1 MDNKTPGLSENLE
14 DYLETIAALSSE
26 NGSARI
32 TDIANAMSVKKPSAT
47 SALNTLA
54 EKGLV
59 EYEKYR
65 PVVLTKEGRK
75 RAQNVLRK
83 HRLLK
88 GFLVGVLG
96 VPEASANMAA
106 CRMEHALEDPIME
119 KLVGFLKSNGSNS
132 CSECASRGGD
142 CFGSCPHAMPLSE
155 LAVGDRAIVLSV
167 GAGVGKLKGANAEI
181 ARESV
186 VEILRSA
193 PFGDPVIVRVKD
205 SEISLRKAQL
215 EKISVKRI

>member
-1 MDNKTPGLSENLE
+1 MDNKTPGLSEHLE

-83 HRLLK
+83 HKLLK

-132 CSECASRGGD
+132 CSECASRD

>member
-83 HRLLK
+83 HKLLK

-119 KLVGFLKSNGSNS
+119 KLVGFLKSNGSNA
-132 CSECASRGGD
+132 CSECASRD
-142 CFGSCPHAMPLSE
+142 CFGSCPHATPLSE

>member
-14 DYLETIAALSSE
+14 DYLETIAALSSA

-88 GFLVGVLG
+88 GFFVGVLG

-119 KLVGFLKSNGSNS
+119 KLVAFLKSNGSNA
-132 CSECASRGGD
+132 CSECASRD

-167 GAGVGKLKGANAEI
+167 GAGVGKLKGAHAEI

-215 EKISVKRI
+215 EKILVKRI

>member
-1 MDNKTPGLSENLE
+1 MDNKTPGLSEHLE

-119 KLVGFLKSNGSNS
+119 KLVAFLKSNGSNA
-132 CSECASRGGD
+132 CSECASRD

>member
-83 HRLLK
+83 HKLLK

-132 CSECASRGGD
+132 CSECASRD
-142 CFGSCPHAMPLSE
+142 CLGSCPHAMPLSE

-193 PFGDPVIVRVKD
+193 PFGDPVIVRVKN